1 MEFTEFKNAVI
12 AEAKALG
19 LTDYELYYQSGSDL
33 SVSAFQHEINEF
45 SSSIDGGVCFR
56 CLVNG
61 KMGYASTQALSADQ
75 AKSIVAHAMENAAS
89 LEAEEEEFLC
99 PGGKTYAPLDRK
111 PYALPSTEELIS
123 AVLDT
128 QDKLYAADPSVID
141 GTSARGLAQTM
152 NIAICNSKGLDVSYE
167 SSVAGLIAMP
177 TVSDGT
183 EMENDFSAKLGKL
196 DTIDAKA
203 LAGKAVNRA
212 KGNLG
217 GEVPTTQACPV
228 VFDPEAMSD
237 LLQTF
242 SDIFSSE
249 SAQKGLSRLDGR
261 EGEVIAAPCVTLV
274 DDPFYPENPNAINF
288 DAEGYPTHRK
298 NLIENGVLKTLLYNM
313 KTAAVAGRDSTGNAS
328 KAGYTGSVN
337 VSRFTLY
344 LAPGQCSEEEL
355 FARAGN
361 GVYITSVTGLHAGA
375 DAVSGDFSLQSG
387 GFLIRDGKKTDEYV
401 KSFTVAGNFYV
412 LLKNVAALSDKVT
425 LPAAFGATAFA
436 SPSVLVEGLSIAG
449 K

>member
-33 SVSAFQHEINEF
+33 SVSAFQHEINQF

-61 KMGYASTQALSADQ
+61 KMGYASTQALSANQ

-111 PYALPSTEELIS
+111 PYTLPSTEELIA

-152 NIAICNSKGLDVSYE
+152 RIAICNSKGLDVSYE

-203 LAGKAVNRA
+203 LADKAVARA

-228 VFDPEAMSD
+228 IFDPEAMSD

-242 SDIFSSE
+242 SGIFSAE
-249 SAQKGLSRLDGR
+249 SAQKGLSRLAGQ
-261 EGEVIAAPCVTLV
+261 EGQVIAAPCVTLV
-274 DDPFYPENPNAINF
+274 DDPFHQDNPMPINF
-288 DAEGYPTHRK
+288 DAEGCPTYKK
-298 NLIENGVLKTLLYNM
+298 NIIENGVLTTLLYNM
-313 KTAAVAGRDSTGNAS
+313 
-328 KAGYTGSVN
+328 
-337 VSRFTLY
+337 
-344 LAPGQCSEEEL
+344 
-355 FARAGN
+355 
-361 GVYITSVTGLHAGA
+361 
-375 DAVSGDFSLQSG
+375 
-387 GFLIRDGKKTDEYV
+387 
-401 KSFTVAGNFYV
+401 
-412 LLKNVAALSDKVT
+412 
-425 LPAAFGATAFA
+425 
-436 SPSVLVEGLSIAG
+436 
-449 K
+449 